1 MALSQSD
8 LTNLANAANL
18 LLLETA
24 LELPFDAKVAEVL
37 SVTAVSSGFATTK
50 GQFLRAIQLK
60 PVSTMI
66 LFVAFVGGS
75 GVVLPAQA

>member
-1 MALSQSD
+1 MALSNAN
-8 LTNLANAANL
+8 LTILKNAANL
-18 LLLETA
+18 MLVETA

-37 SVTAVSSGFATTK
+37 APVAVSSGFAQTT

-75 GVVLPAQA
+75 AVVLPKQA

>member
-8 LTNLANAANL
+8 LTNLKTAANL
-18 LLLETA
+18 LLLGTA

-37 SVTAVSSGFATTK
+37 ATTAVSSGFAARS
-50 GQFLRAIQLK
+50 GQFLQAIK
-60 PVSTMI
+60 NNPVSTMI